1 MREDSKNS
9 TLIPESFNIAGG
21 KTIEVKLLDTIES
34 CSQKGHYLF
43 GDFNDASSIIR
54 IAKNVPVDGE
64 DFIQTDEDMKRTFW
78 HELFHVFQ
86 FYGGFE
92 MDESLAQVFSNF
104 MYEFQNTQKY
114 DLFHCSGGEKG

>member
-1 MREDSKNS
+1 MWENSKDV
-9 TLIPESFNIAGG
+9 TLIPEYFETAGG
-21 KTIEVKLLDTIES
+21 KIIKVRLEDTIES
-34 CSQKGHYLF
+34 SSTKGHYLF

-64 DFIQTDEDMKRTFW
+64 DFFQTEEDIERTFW

-104 MYEFQNTQKY
+104 MYEFQHSK
-114 DLFHCSGGEKG
+114 K